1 MTESDE
7 ELIAAVAAGD
17 REAFGALYRRR
28 RADVYRFALHMMGTP
43 SAAEDV
49 AQDVFM
55 VVIHEKMMLAERK
68 RRSAAAAGGGSGV
81 MIARGIT
88 PTTAGPLEH
97 KTLEGVAVEGRKTTT
112 IIPAGQVG
120 NEQPLT
126 ITSEE
131 WRSPD
136 LNVLVMTR
144 HSDPRMGDS
153 SYRLQNIIRAEPD
166 RSLFIVPADYTV
178 KDTGI
183 KRMLEVSRKQQ

>member
-68 RRSAAAAGGGSGV
+68 MRSAAAAGGGSGV

>member
-68 RRSAAAAGGGSGV
+68 MRSAAAAGGGSGV

-131 WRSPD
+131 WRSPE